1 MDATRHISIHS
12 KNRLQPRHIDLN
24 MKKLYSLGL
33 TALIIFLTGN
43 TMTMNYITYKQNV
56 DLEPIVLA
64 AVASLASII
73 IALPLFLFTPT
84 PPTTTFSSRQLIK
97 NYFWITLFTFTC
109 WASGY
114 TALLNLNPAVFA
126 GIAFSVSSIIIAL
139 TNIRKSGRLGLFG
152 FLLTLGTGWVLCT
165 SYSSVMQ
172 GSGIHDDYEL
182 ETGVTFSVT
191 CGISLYLITL
201 LTQRL
206 NNLGQP
212 FHNLYARRSLFA
224 FLVCATIGLLD
235 GALVTVVSEAPQLTA
250 LTVIFL
256 VLMQSALVLSIR
268 TIGRHVVTVGIAGT
282 AVYTLIVQVA
292 VFQQSVDSL
301 MVITIVGNAVGLIL
315 MSFTQTN
322 YNPDCR
328 R

>member
-1 MDATRHISIHS
+1 
-12 KNRLQPRHIDLN
+12 
-24 MKKLYSLGL
+24 MKKTYSLSL
-33 TALIIFLTGN
+33 TALILFLTSN
-43 TMTMNYITYKQNV
+43 SMLMNYITYKQNV

-73 IALPLFLFTPT
+73 IALPLFLFTRT
-84 PPTTTFSSRQLIK
+84 PPTTTVSSKKLIK
-97 NYFWITLFTFTC
+97 NYLWITLFTFTC

-126 GIAFSVSSIIIAL
+126 GIALSVSSIIIAL

-182 ETGVTFSVT
+182 ETGVTFSIT
-191 CGISLYLITL
+191 CGISLYLIAL
-201 LTQRL
+201 ISKRL
-206 NNLGQP
+206 NDLGEPLHKIQT
-212 FHNLYARRSLFA
+212 RRSLFA
-224 FLVCATIGLLD
+224 FLVCATIGLLE
-235 GALVTVVSEAPQLTA
+235 GALVTIVSEEPQLAA

-268 TIGRHVVTVGIAGT
+268 TIGRHLVTVGIAGT
-282 AVYTLIVQVA
+282 AFYTLIVQVA
-292 VFQQSVDSL
+292 FFQEFVDSL
-301 MVITIVGNAVGLIL
+301 MVIKIVGNAVGLIL

-322 YNPDCR
+322 YKPDCR